1 MLDEN
6 ESLQFILSNYRS
18 RRAWNA
24 FVRIR
29 LALTLE
35 PSLQQKAL
43 DNMRAGGKHK
53 GSATLPDVQR
63 IDVRQQIAAIAGV
76 GARNVSN
83 VKTILQFAHPR
94 IVQALTDADTL
105 TINRGMQFC
114 NLSPAE
120 QLEQFVRDSRER
132 TTGKVIRQSLSR
144 PSDQRSSAYVVKVLE
159 ALRQQEARQPGLI
172 TIRLFARNHSV
183 VLIGRDLFSQPHS
196 QEELK
201 VP

>member
-1 MLDEN
+1 
-6 ESLQFILSNYRS
+6 
-18 RRAWNA
+18 
-24 FVRIR
+24 
-29 LALTLE
+29 
-35 PSLQQKAL
+35 
-43 DNMRAGGKHK
+43 
-53 GSATLPDVQR
+53 
-63 IDVRQQIAAIAGV
+63 VRQQIAAIAGV

-83 VKTILQFAHPR
+83 VKTILLFAHPR
-94 IVQALTDADTL
+94 IIEALTHGTL

-114 NLSPAE
+114 KLSPAQ
-120 QLEQFVRDSRER
+120 QLEQFVRDSTER

-144 PSDQRSSAYVVKVLE
+144 RSEQRSSAYVVKVLE

-201 VP
+201 LP

>member
-1 MLDEN
+1 MNVTQAIYANDG
-6 ESLQFILSNYRS
+6 
-18 RRAWNA
+18 RRAIEKTK
-24 FVRIR
+24 RPPQR
-29 LALTLE
+29 LWKRRSVEKSKSRLFHLAWKSRNNRGIPTFHTA
-35 PSLQQKAL
+35 STA
-43 DNMRAGGKHK
+43 AG
-53 GSATLPDVQR
+53 
-63 IDVRQQIAAIAGV
+63 
-76 GARNVSN
+76 NVWWTYWLRP
-83 VKTILQFAHPR
+83 KPTKMAPFI
-94 IVQALTDADTL
+94 TGADTL

-114 NLSPAE
+114 KLSPAE
-120 QLEQFVRDSRER
+120 QLEQFVRDSTER

-172 TIRLFARNHSV
+172 TIRLSTRNHSV

>member
-94 IVQALTDADTL
+94 IVQALMDGTL
-105 TINRGMQFC
+105 TVSADLKTEPFRPVWHEPSGSRSKVYALPRRPLTGRQRARMRVSLLPQQTITSRVS
-114 NLSPAE
+114 SPA
-120 QLEQFVRDSRER
+120 V
-132 TTGKVIRQSLSR
+132 
-144 PSDQRSSAYVVKVLE
+144 RSSRYYGPWVC
-159 ALRQQEARQPGLI
+159 
-172 TIRLFARNHSV
+172 F
-183 VLIGRDLFSQPHS
+183 
-196 QEELK
+196 
-201 VP
+201 